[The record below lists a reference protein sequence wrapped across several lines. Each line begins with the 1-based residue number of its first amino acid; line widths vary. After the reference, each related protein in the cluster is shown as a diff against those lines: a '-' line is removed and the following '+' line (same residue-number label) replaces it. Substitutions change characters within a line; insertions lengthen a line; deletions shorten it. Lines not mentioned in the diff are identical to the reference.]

1 MNNLRLLTFTFFLLL
16 AFASSRAQNS
26 LPVTFLNDS
35 ARSTSVG
42 MFVRNGVT
50 YGSLNNLA
58 RVFRM
63 DMYSHPETEKLEFRT
78 DAFIITVTADNPFV
92 VIADIRNNG
101 NVVQLPADVRF
112 AANTFFVPVES
123 FIPILDYIM
132 TEDLAFD
139 RVKQKI
145 TVGKIKPVSRFDITG
160 LDFEEKTNGFL
171 VHIHCAKKIPD
182 YESFLKPIGDDTWL
196 YVTLANA
203 RADIAAINRIKAS
216 GFVKK
221 IMVFQSP
228 SSVQLTIRL
237 KGTMNSPEAIP
248 VQGTDDIV
256 VALHP
261 ATEEQIAT
269 RKARDYERNLKR
281 ERSKWK
287 LDVVVIDAGHGGKD
301 PGTIGL
307 NKTKEKD
314 VALGIALKLGR
325 LIEKNLKDVKVVY
338 TRKTD
343 RFIELFRRGQIA
355 NQAGG
360 KLFIC
365 IHCNSMPHKP
375 NPTNG
380 FEIYLL
386 RPGKTESAVRIA
398 ERENEVVKMEDEYEK
413 HYQQLN
419 EENFILLTMAQN
431 AYIKYSEQFADILQQ
446 EMGKHLD
453 IDNNGVKQA
462 GFYVLVGASMPNVY
476 LETGY
481 LSNKHDEKILKSAT
495 GQQRIAEAIFSGVKK
510 YKTHYEKSLEEGKE
524 IGSITK

>member
-1 MNNLRLLTFTFFLLL
+1 MKIFRYLTYAFLFFII
-16 AFASSRAQNS
+16 ATASDAQNS
-26 LPVTFLNDS
+26 LPVIFLSDS
-35 ARSTSVG
+35 TRNTSVG
-42 MFVRNGVT
+42 MFTRNGT
-50 YGSLNNLA
+50 SYGSLDDLA
-58 RVFRM
+58 RVFKM
-63 DMYSHPETEKLEFRT
+63 DTYNHSETQKLELRT
-78 DAFIITVTADNPFV
+78 DAFSITVTANNPFIV
-92 VIADIRNNG
+92 VADIRNAG
-101 NVVQLPADVRF
+101 NIVQLPVNVRY
-112 AANTFFVPVES
+112 AAGTFFVPVES

-132 TEDLAFD
+132 TEDIAFD
-139 RVKQKI
+139 RVNGKI
-145 TVGKIKPVSRFDITG
+145 IVGKIKPASRFDITG

-171 VHIHCAKKIPD
+171 VHIRCTKKIPD

-196 YVTLANA
+196 YITLANA
-203 RADIAAINRIKAS
+203 RVDVAAINRIKAS

-269 RKARDYERNLKR
+269 RKARDYERNLQR

-301 PGTIGL
+301 PGTTGTG
-307 NKTKEKD
+307 KTKEKD
-314 VALGIALKLGR
+314 VTLGIALKLGK
-325 LIEKNLKDVKVVY
+325 LLEKNLKDVKVIY

-343 RFIELFRRGQIA
+343 HFIELFRRGQIA

-360 KLFIC
+360 KLFVS
-365 IHCNSMPHKP
+365 IHCNAMPRKP

-386 RPGKTESAVRIA
+386 RPGKTENAVRIA
-398 ERENEVVKMEDEYEK
+398 ERENEVVKMEEGYEDR
-413 HYQQLN
+413 YQQLTG
-419 EENFILLTMAQN
+419 ENFILLTMAQS
-431 AYIKYSEQFADILQQ
+431 AYGKYSEQFADILQQ

-453 IDNNGVKQA
+453 IDNNGIKQA
-462 GFYVLVGASMPNVY
+462 GFYVLVGASMPNV
-476 LETGY
+476 LVEAGY
-481 LSNKHDEKILKSAT
+481 LSNKHDEKILKNGK
-495 GQQRIAEAIFSGVKK
+495 GQQRIAEAIFSGIKR

-524 IGSITK
+524 IGAITK